1 LILTVRRG
9 TVYGIVLKEVRVY
22 MKIRFS
28 LFLCCLFFCS
38 LSLFAADGLP
48 APMGEGEVSDFA
60 GVIKD
65 EDSRDIENL
74 AKVLEQ
80 KTGAELAVVTIQT
93 FAPYGSIEEYATS
106 LFNSWGIGQAGE
118 DNGVL
123 LILAVEDREVK
134 IETGYGLEGAIPD
147 SMAGRI
153 LDNAVLPLFKEDNFS
168 GGLLQGA
175 QAIAAAVAKDKGI
188 SAEEIEQ
195 LGVPASVAEAI
206 EKKGLGSF
214 LYFLI
219 FVGVVFIIAVIAM
232 VIMFRRL
239 GVGGGGGYSMPRQ
252 SYRNSSSGSSS
263 SGSSSRSGGGRS
275 GGGGASRKF

>member
-1 LILTVRRG
+1 MR
-9 TVYGIVLKEVRVY
+9 
-22 MKIRFS
+22 MRFP
-28 LFLCCLFFCS
+28 LPFLCCLLFCS

-48 APMGEGEVSDFA
+48 ASRGEVSDFA

-65 EDSRDIENL
+65 EDSRSIENL
-74 AKVLEQ
+74 AKALEQ

-123 LILAVEDREVK
+123 LILAMEERKVK

-153 LDNAVLPLFKEDNFS
+153 LDNAVLPLFRENSFS
-168 GGLLQGA
+168 EGLVQGA

-188 SAEEIEQ
+188 GSEEIEE
-195 LGVPASVAEAI
+195 LGVSASATTAI
-206 EKKGLGSF
+206 EERGLGRF
-214 LYFLI
+214 LHFLI
-219 FVGVVFIIAVIAM
+219 FVGVVFVIAAIAM
-232 VIMFRRL
+232 IVMFRRI
-239 GVGGGGGYSMPRQ
+239 GGGGSYSGSTRS
-252 SYRNSSSGSSS
+252 SYRNFSSGSSS
-263 SGSSSRSGGGRS
+263 SSSRSSFGGGRS
-275 GGGGASRKF
+275 GGGGASRGF